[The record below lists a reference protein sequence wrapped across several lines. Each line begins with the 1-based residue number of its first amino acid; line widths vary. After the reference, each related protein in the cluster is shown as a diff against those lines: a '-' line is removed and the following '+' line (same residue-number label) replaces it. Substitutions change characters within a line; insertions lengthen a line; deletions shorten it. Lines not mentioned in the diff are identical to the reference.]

1 MSEIKLLP
9 KAKSKFKRCLVLVLG
24 GLLMIAFSVAVYRL
38 YGNVFHS
45 EEIKLT
51 VWAVTQGVINVLLS
65 PAKWLAMFKA

>member
-9 KAKSKFKRCLVLVLG
+9 KAKSKFKRCLVLGLG
-24 GLLMIAFSVAVYRL
+24 GVFMIAFSVAVYRL

-45 EEIKLT
+45 EDIKLT